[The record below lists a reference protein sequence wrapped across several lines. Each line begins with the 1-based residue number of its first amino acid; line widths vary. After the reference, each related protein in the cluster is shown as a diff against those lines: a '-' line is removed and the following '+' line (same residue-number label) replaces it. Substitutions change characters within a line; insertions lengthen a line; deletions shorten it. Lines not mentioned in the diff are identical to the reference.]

1 MRHITQ
7 NGLDLIK
14 RFEGFSR
21 TVYFCPAGYP
31 TIGYSLVVKD
41 NEDFSAGIDEAKGE
55 ELLRQDAQI
64 AERALLRLINVPLTD
79 GQFDALVSFTYNLGC
94 GALQRSTLRRKI
106 NREEHAEVPEQ
117 SMRWVWVGGRK
128 LKELVRRRAAES
140 ICYKMGCKKL
150 ITPPILMKLHHSPR
164 ALLVLLY
171 AIFRKRAHDQRF
183 CLPFQVIFL

>member
-31 TIGYSLVVKD
+31 TIGYGHVVKD
-41 NEDFSAGIDEAKGE
+41 DEDFSAGIDEEKAE

-64 AERALLRLINVPLTD
+64 AERAVLRLINVPLTD
-79 GQFDALVSFTYNLGC
+79 SQFDALVSFTYNLGG

-117 SMRWVWVGGRK
+117 FMRWVWAGGRK
-128 LKELVRRRAAES
+128 LKGLVRRRAAEV
-140 ICYKMGCKKL
+140 G
-150 ITPPILMKLHHSPR
+150 
-164 ALLVLLY
+164 LY
-171 AIFRKRAHDQRF
+171 T
-183 CLPFQVIFL
+183 V